1 MKASMDKYIILTKI
15 YLKEYRVHKV
25 SVFFKLV
32 ELPLQLI
39 LYLFLWKFIARTSP
53 VDYSYMVLYYL
64 LTGLLSLSY
73 PFLSIALDIQDD
85 ILEGGIANAL
95 VRPYIYV
102 MPYFCK
108 YIAWMCIYSVVY
120 IPVVLYLLV
129 FHNITLI
136 QVLLFVVSSAL
147 GMLIEFLTW
156 FAIGLLSFYFGRI
169 RGAVRII
176 AAVKAI
182 VSGSLIP
189 LSLMPVSLQ
198 TLTKLFPFRFF
209 TYIPVSNLLEAAKVS
224 ASLLSIASALLWIGA
239 LSALSCLLWY
249 YEKRNLQASIS

>member
-1 MKASMDKYIILTKI
+1 MKASMDKYITLTKI

-156 FAIGLLSFYFGRI
+156 FAIGLLSFLLRKNQ
-169 RGAVRII
+169 RCSQNHRRSKSHCVRQSHPVVPHAGIPPNPH
-176 AAVKAI
+176 KA
-182 VSGSLIP
+182 LP
-189 LSLMPVSLQ
+189 LP
-198 TLTKLFPFRFF
+198 LFQIYPREQ
-209 TYIPVSNLLEAAKVS
+209 PP
-224 ASLLSIASALLWIGA
+224 
-239 LSALSCLLWY
+239 
-249 YEKRNLQASIS
+249 